1 MKMDIEK
8 IKTKIVDFYKSK
20 IVNFYNTKRKLFW
33 IISAALVVVI
43 LAGIIFLPF
52 LTPKQA
58 ETTVAYGKVTRGDL
72 TETIDVVGTLEAIP
86 SATLTWQSGGI
97 VDSFDVK
104 VGDKVKEGDVL
115 MTLTESTLD
124 SSILEAQSSLLD
136 AEETL
141 ENLKSA
147 NTDLH
152 TAAQTLADNE
162 YTLRQK
168 KADRDYWN
176 TKGASDETIDAA
188 RKAYYDAKE
197 VVWEKEAAYDAL
209 SDLAADDPEKM
220 AAYEDRKA
228 AIEAQEKALRNLN
241 YILGVYYD
249 YSVETD
255 FIEYDQALAAV
266 KEARVA
272 YNRYLDQSE
281 EIAAAKA
288 AVQALKNTIATGSI
302 IAPFDGT
309 ITEIDAVAG
318 DLITSYSD
326 SDNTTAAL
334 TISNL
339 DNLMIEVQISEVD
352 INKVAVGQKA
362 TVTFDAIANKEYTG
376 YVSSISSSGEED
388 ENGVVQFSVWVKLED
403 ADDQVKPGFTSVVSI
418 VTAEVQ
424 DALLVPY
431 DAIVSRDGSYM
442 VVLVNGSSTTMV
454 PVEVGATSDLFAE
467 ITSGEIEEG
476 DQVIIYSTDSE
487 DMFGMMMMG
496 GGGGQPPAGGGAP
509 AGGGR

>member
-1 MKMDIEK
+1 MNIEK
-8 IKTKIVDFYKSK
+8 IKTKIVDFYKSR

-43 LAGIIFLPF
+43 LAGILLPAL

-58 ETTVAYGKVTRGDL
+58 QTTLAYGKVTRGDL
-72 TETIDVVGTLEAIP
+72 TESIDVVGTLEAIP

-124 SSILEAQSSLLD
+124 SSILEAQSSLLE
-136 AEETL
+136 AKQTL
-141 ENLKSA
+141 SNLKSA
-147 NTDLH
+147 NTNLY

-168 KADRDYWN
+168 KTDRDYWN

-188 RKAYYDAKE
+188 REAYYAAKE
-197 VVWEKEAAYDAL
+197 EVWKQEAAYNAL
-209 SDLAADDPEKM
+209 ANLAADDPEKV
-220 AAYEDRKA
+220 AAYENKKA

-272 YNRYLDQSE
+272 YNRYLDQSD
-281 EIAAAKA
+281 EIAAAEA
-288 AVQALKNTIATGSI
+288 AVQALENTINTGKI

-309 ITEIDAVAG
+309 ITKINAVAG
-318 DLITSYSD
+318 DLITSGS
-326 SDNTTAAL
+326 STAAI

-362 TVTFDAIANKEYTG
+362 TVTFDAISGKEYSG
-376 YVSSISSSGEED
+376 YISSISSSGEED
-388 ENGVVQFSVWVKLED
+388 TNGVVQFSVWVKLDD

-418 VTAEVQ
+418 ITAEVQ

-431 DAIVSRDGSYM
+431 DAVVSRDGSYM

-454 PVEVGATSDLFAE
+454 PVEIGATSDLYAE

-476 DQVIIYSTDSE
+476 DQVVIYSSSSE
-487 DMFGMMMMG
+487 NMFGMMMMGGGG